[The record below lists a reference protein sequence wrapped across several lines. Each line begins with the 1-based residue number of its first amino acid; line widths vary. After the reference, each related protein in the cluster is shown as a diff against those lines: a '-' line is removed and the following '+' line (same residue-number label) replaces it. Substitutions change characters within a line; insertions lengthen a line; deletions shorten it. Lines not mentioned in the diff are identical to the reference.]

1 MEIEQVQRFMEACH
15 ESKKIIGRFPKLPKC
30 LSQRHIKALAA
41 IQEQKE
47 KNEMVKVSDVSKSM
61 GGTSP
66 SITKLLH
73 QLEQAGAIR
82 KKQDEID
89 KRVIWLEIT
98 PLGKTYYEFYCS
110 QYHVWLGKVLQEIQE
125 ADIEVTIRTIH
136 RAFEILQAN
145 PIYGK
150 EESNG
155 I

>member
-1 MEIEQVQRFMEACH
+1 MEIEQVRRFMEACH

-30 LSQRHIKALAA
+30 LSQRHIKALSA

-47 KNEMVKVSDVSKSM
+47 KNGMVKISDVSKSM

-73 QLEQAGAIR
+73 QLEQAGAIQ
-82 KKQDEID
+82 KKQDETD

-98 PLGKTYYEFYCS
+98 PLGKTYYDFYCS
-110 QYHVWLGKVLQEIQE
+110 QYHAWLGKVLQEIPE

-136 RAFEILQAN
+136 RAYEILQAN

-150 EESNG
+150 EES
-155 I
+155 